1 MTPQEER
8 LVLELHARW
17 GNRFEI
23 GSEVSLLFFSFH
35 NPFFYLLFIASASMM
50 ITRYILL
57 KTFPILIYTRILI
70 LAL

>member
-23 GSEVSLLFFSFH
+23 GSEVSLLFFIH
-35 NPFFYLLFIASASMM
+35 NLFFYLLFIASASMM
-50 ITRYILL
+50 ITGYILL
-57 KTFPILIYTRILI
+57 ETFPILIYTRILI